1 MGRSRTP
8 SKRPGDVRIEDDQTA
23 HSSNRP
29 SSGFYLTAAR
39 DNRSRTIN
47 PSRLWPARCKRRY
60 REFLGR
66 DARNQAGLTAVAQ
79 ETADEHNRIDLVLG
93 QP

>member
-1 MGRSRTP
+1 MAAST
-8 SKRPGDVRIEDDQTA
+8 SIEDDPTA

-29 SSGFYLTAAR
+29 SSWLYLTAAR
-39 DNRSRTIN
+39 DNRSKTIN
-47 PSRLWPARCKRRY
+47 PSRLRPARCKRRY
-60 REFLGR
+60 QEFVGG
-66 DARNQAGLTAVAQ
+66 DARDQAALAAIAQ